1 MFRGILHGLVV
12 VTGFACAACGS
23 GEPRRVLLIGLDG
36 ATPRVVDQ
44 GIADGRLP
52 HLATIAREGV
62 SGTLRSHNVLLSPRI
77 WTSVATGKDVNKHG
91 ISGWVYRDEAGTLRL
106 YKSVH
111 RTANALWNIA
121 SDAGLRVGVVN
132 WLNTYPPEVID
143 GAMISDFAIPG
154 ERESRHDLGEM
165 FVKAISKGTQTTL
178 PSDRSTQGTTHP
190 AEWAQKLATLASAHT
205 EEPFSGFHAEDVL
218 SRAYATDRLVAQL
231 AIELDR
237 QLRLD
242 VLMVYMPGIDR
253 VSHFLWGAFEP
264 PEIYPEAKRFAPEE
278 REAAARALWSY
289 YEAVDR
295 LVGTLVERMEP
306 RDLVLILSDHG
317 FEAMTSDE
325 FPITGGHDSEAARR
339 GVIFARGQG
348 IPASGAPGEVS
359 VNDITP
365 TILAWLGLPLAED
378 MDGRPAPFLDFE
390 PVESVATHD
399 APIQYMDHAAEEI
412 EDAIIE
418 QLRGLGYVED

>member
-205 EEPFSGFHAEDVL
+205 EEPFSGF
-218 SRAYATDRLVAQL
+218 
-231 AIELDR
+231 
-237 QLRLD
+237 
-242 VLMVYMPGIDR
+242 
-253 VSHFLWGAFEP
+253 
-264 PEIYPEAKRFAPEE
+264 